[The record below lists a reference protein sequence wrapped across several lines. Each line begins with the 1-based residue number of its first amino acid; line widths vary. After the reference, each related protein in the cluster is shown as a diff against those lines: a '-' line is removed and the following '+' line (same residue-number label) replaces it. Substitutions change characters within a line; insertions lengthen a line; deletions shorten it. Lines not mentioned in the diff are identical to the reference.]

1 MALDTSIEKP
11 SVKYGAAKDLKF
23 GCPENDDFDVLESVS
38 SNASFG
44 VDMQVKNEV
53 GNTIGVVVGDPKIE
67 LTLSG
72 MSKGAPKKLGA
83 ITELLVYNAESGSD
97 DAKPNEN
104 GEDVKFCIKGIKQDN
119 SNEDFMKFEM
129 TAEAYLNVDYDSS
142 ADLDTGKNEFSS

>member
-1 MALDTSIEKP
+1 MALGLDINKP

-44 VDMQVKNEV
+44 IDMQVKNEV

-72 MSKGAPKKLGA
+72 MSAGAPKKLGA
-83 ITELLVYNAESGSD
+83 ITELLVYNAETGSD
-97 DAKPNEN
+97 DAKPAESGEN
-104 GEDVKFCIKGIKQDN
+104 IKFCIKGVKQDN

-129 TAEAYLNVDYDSS
+129 TAEAYLNVDYDAS
-142 ADLDTGKNEFSS
+142 ADLDTGANEFAN